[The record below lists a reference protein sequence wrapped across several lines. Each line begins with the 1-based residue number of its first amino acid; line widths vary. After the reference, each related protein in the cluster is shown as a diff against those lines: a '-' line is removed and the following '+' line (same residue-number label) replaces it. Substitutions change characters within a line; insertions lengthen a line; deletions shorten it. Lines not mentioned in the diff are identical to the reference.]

1 MLEDI
6 GILDIAWF
14 IVKIILAIGL
24 IFLMISIVGLIFEG
38 IVEYLNSEPKE
49 KEKEKEKLKEKEK
62 EIRLKEKLLTEDE
75 KNAIADHRKE
85 TKELW
90 GQLITCVALYKKDDH
105 FQFNNNIEL
114 LSYDGEILIIEE
126 KGDYIWEK
134 WDTIETCIY
143 KIFGKETQVKI
154 TKLP

>member
-24 IFLMISIVGLIFEG
+24 IFLMISIVGLIFAG

-49 KEKEKEKLKEKEK
+49 KEKEK

-126 KGDYIWEK
+126 KGDYILEK

-143 KIFGKETQVKI
+143 KIFGKETQIEI